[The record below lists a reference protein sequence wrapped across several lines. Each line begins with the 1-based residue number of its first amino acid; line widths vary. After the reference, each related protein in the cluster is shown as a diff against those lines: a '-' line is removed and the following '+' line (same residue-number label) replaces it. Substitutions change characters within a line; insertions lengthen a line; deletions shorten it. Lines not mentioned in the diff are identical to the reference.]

1 VLSWCFAR
9 PLWVVRVLP
18 LDDLPN
24 HLARITA
31 YHYLDD
37 PRWNLAAYYTRSLGL
52 VPYLGHFYPVHL
64 MTYLFGTV
72 VRANLVYMTLYVFA
86 APLCGLAFAR
96 ATGRSRWLAFLLLPL
111 ATGYFFQWGFIS
123 FCVGVMLM
131 LPACALL
138 YRVLDG
144 DGWQWRRA
152 IGLGLLTATI
162 YLCHVAPWG
171 ALGLYAFLILIVEL
185 GVRRWRG
192 PLLAAAAMLP
202 SVALLAASWARAHR
216 IGYVRHAD
224 KYDAVKDSAWTLLKR
239 IAQCFNLWQKQ
250 DLDEWLQLGL
260 VLLVILLIASDGGPQ
275 PNEPLRRK
283 LRIPLALIA
292 FLVMTAAAPFWI
304 TKPFNWWMVNLRFLM
319 PAIAVAAFLPR
330 GAIRGARAALL
341 GVGLAASTLLPLYT
355 ARNYRDFAMRADPII
370 ALLERVPLG
379 SNTLFLHTPTPNGQR
394 SFADPVMAPE
404 MALWRE
410 IYNYPLVYRG
420 GYDPYM
426 YDDGFPIRRTHDL
439 AAPKVESALV
449 KVYSPEESRFKPERM
464 LYGWDY
470 FIVKNDYLDAMPPDG
485 VVKVDTRG
493 GFSLFHNL
501 LKDQKP
507 PPDPIYAPPPPAIEE
522 REP

>member
-1 VLSWCFAR
+1 
-9 PLWVVRVLP
+9 
-18 LDDLPN
+18 
-24 HLARITA
+24 
-31 YHYLDD
+31 
-37 PRWNLAAYYTRSLGL
+37 
-52 VPYLGHFYPVHL
+52 

-72 VRANLVYMTLYVFA
+72 VRANLVYMTLYIFA

-123 FCVGVMLM
+123 FCVGVVLT
-131 LPACALL
+131 LPACALF
-138 YRVLDG
+138 YRILDG
-144 DGWQWRRA
+144 EPKSAREWRRSLA
-152 IGLGLLTATI
+152 LGAGLGLLTATL

-171 ALGLYAFLILIVEL
+171 AFGLYAFLIILVEL
-185 GVRRWRG
+185 GALRWRG
-192 PLLAAAAMLP
+192 PLVAAAAMLP
-202 SVALLAASWARAHR
+202 SLALLSAGWARAQH
-216 IGYVRHAD
+216 IGYIRHED
-224 KYDAVKDSAWTLLKR
+224 KYKAVQDSAWTLLKR

-250 DLDEWLQLGL
+250 DLDEWLQVGL
-260 VLLVILLIASDGGPQ
+260 VLLVILLIASDGGPE

-283 LRIPLALIA
+283 LRIPIALIA
-292 FLVMTAAAPFWI
+292 FLLMAAATPFWI

-319 PAIAVAAFLPR
+319 LAVAVAAFLPR
-330 GAIRGARAALL
+330 GPIRGARAVLL
-341 GVGLAASTLLPLYT
+341 GMGLAASTLLPLYM
-355 ARNYRDFAMRADPII
+355 ARNYRDFSSRAEPII
-370 ALLERVPLG
+370 TLLDHVPLG

-449 KVYSPEESRFKPERM
+449 KVYNPDDSRFHPDRM

-485 VVKVDTRG
+485 VVQVETRG
-493 GFSLFHNL
+493 GYTLFHNL
-501 LKDQKP
+501 LKEQKP
-507 PPDPIYAPPPPAIEE
+507 PPEPIYPIEPPVE